1 MAIGINIA
9 QLTLT
14 DFRNY
19 PSLRIEPERRMV
31 VLAGP
36 NGAGKTNLLEAV
48 SLLSPGRGLRRVPFC
63 ELSCHQGGG
72 GWAVA
77 AHTQGP
83 QGEAA
88 LGTGWTAGD
97 GEAQRN
103 GTRRVSI
110 DGVVQKSSGAL
121 GDYFNVLW
129 LTPAMDRLFSGPA
142 SDRRRFI
149 DRLVMA
155 FDPGHGLRVATF
167 ERLMRERNRLLERSP
182 HEAAW
187 LDGIE
192 AQMAEVAVAVAAA
205 RMQAFEA
212 LEGAMSRDED
222 SCFPWAELHL
232 EGELESRLGNLSAV
246 EVEDQYRTMLRDSRK
261 IDAGAGRTLTGP
273 HRSDLLVTH
282 GPKGVAARDC
292 STGEQKALLVSTV
305 LAHVRLIKSLD
316 GGAAP
321 VLLLDEI
328 AAHLDADRRA
338 ALFGI
343 LQDLG
348 GQVWMTGTDTQLFD
362 PLRGVAEFYRVED
375 GSVGSF

>member
-1 MAIGINIA
+1 MATGINIS

-19 PSLRIEPERRMV
+19 SALRIEPERRMI

-48 SLLSPGRGLRRVPFC
+48 SLLSPGRGMRRVPFF
-63 ELSCHQGGG
+63 ELACHQGNG

-77 AHTQGP
+77 ARTDGP
-83 QGEAA
+83 QGPASI
-88 LGTGWTAGD
+88 GTGWTAGNGD
-97 GEAQRN
+97 AQRG

-110 DGVVQKSSGAL
+110 DGVVQKSSGTL

-129 LTPAMDRLFSGPA
+129 LTPSMDRLFSGPA
-142 SDRRRFI
+142 SDRRRFV

-155 FDPGHGLRVATF
+155 FDPGHGQRVSIF

-182 HEAAW
+182 NEAAW
-187 LDGIE
+187 LDGVE
-192 AQMAEVAVAVAAA
+192 EQMAEVAVAVAAA
-205 RMQAFEA
+205 RLQAFEA
-212 LEGAMSRDED
+212 LEGAMGHDEE
-222 SCFPWAELHL
+222 SCFPWAQLRL
-232 EGELESRLGNLSAV
+232 EGELEGWLAALSAV
-246 EVEDQYRTMLRDSRK
+246 EVEDQYRTMLRDSRR
-261 IDAGAGRTLTGP
+261 IDAGAGRTLNGP

-282 GPKGVAARDC
+282 GPKGIAAKDC
-292 STGEQKALLVSTV
+292 STGEQKALLVSTI

-328 AAHLDADRRA
+328 AAHLDAERRA

-348 GQVWMTGTDTQLFD
+348 GQVWMTGTDTHLFD
-362 PLRGVAEFYRVED
+362 PLQGVAEFFSVED
-375 GSVGSF
+375 GAVSPL